1 MVYRKNI
8 FGHSDDHGLYS
19 WFLAHSSPNPGDF
32 LSDKSNGIIFCFLSS
47 APETT
52 SQEVT
57 LVPIQGWGLVAR
69 KTNHVIRKLELLVQS
84 PDFRGG

>member
-1 MVYRKNI
+1 MIKN
-8 FGHSDDHGLYS
+8 LYIYFHPR
-19 WFLAHSSPNPGDF
+19 FLVHSSPNPGDF

-84 PDFRGG
+84 PDFWGG